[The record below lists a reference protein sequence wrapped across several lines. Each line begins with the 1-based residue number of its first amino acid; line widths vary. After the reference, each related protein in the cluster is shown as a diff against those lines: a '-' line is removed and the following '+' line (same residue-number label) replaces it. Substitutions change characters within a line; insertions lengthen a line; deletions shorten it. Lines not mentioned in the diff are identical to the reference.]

1 MVTILTFK
9 SKCLFTE
16 KFSLWNYRE
25 IKFHIRFLYICVY
38 CWFTDKCL
46 LLEYVIITWVQN
58 VSVYNYHYHSAQLGQ
73 AQIQQINWHFSL
85 FIKRS
90 NEWIFLKKAHLSE
103 GLRLNIDSQN
113 NDNEYV
119 SSFCNSHQSHQ
130 CWSRWQL
137 CIDDIYQAALMKW
150 WPGLCITAIIFITW
164 SCYIYVSMFYGIF
177 AGNMWILTCMQ
188 NDTVQIQN
196 ISWQC

>member
-1 MVTILTFK
+1 MFTVDSQINVC
-9 SKCLFTE
+9 CLNMLLSLEFRMLQFT
-16 KFSLWNYRE
+16 
-25 IKFHIRFLYICVY
+25 
-38 CWFTDKCL
+38 
-46 LLEYVIITWVQN
+46 IITIILHN
-58 VSVYNYHYHSAQLGQ
+58 LEKLKFNKL
-73 AQIQQINWHFSL
+73 IDWHFSL

-90 NEWIFLKKAHLSE
+90 NEWIFKKKVHLSE
-103 GLRLNIDSQN
+103 ALGLNIDSQN

-137 CIDDIYQAALMKW
+137 CIGDIYQAALMKW

-164 SCYIYVSMFYGIF
+164 SCYIYVSIFYGIF
-177 AGNMWILTCMQ
+177 AGNMWILTGMQ
-188 NDTVQIQN
+188 NNTVQIQN